1 MLAVAQRVAEF
12 LTRSR
17 RFGPKIILRVDLH
30 GVSAYGPGDKR
41 TAIRWEWI
49 EEVSVHDGAVN
60 VRSAT
65 ERIVFPAGAF
75 GFEPAALA
83 ERLEEARS
91 ITRRPEIIGELAAG

>member
-1 MLAVAQRVAEF
+1 MAEC
-12 LTRSR
+12 LVRTR

-30 GVSAYGPGDKR
+30 GVSAYGPGDRR

-49 EEVSVHDGAVN
+49 EAVSIVDGAVN

-65 ERIVFPAGAF
+65 ESVTFPSGAF
-75 GFEPAALA
+75 GFDPAALA